1 MTLPFID
8 TDCAALAGTAL
19 RRALVPR
26 YSTAQSSI
34 GTGTWVL
41 HCTGGRWFQYSP
53 RRSKAGPSNAYC
65 TRFSLLHILIR
76 FRHSETIS
84 NVKNKTNFNFQS
96 GRFPTF
102 SILIPLSPLVGFNT
116 WDNTFGNLDLY
127 WDNVFGIWDCAIFLC
142 FYLAFG
148 IVSFLF

>member
-26 YSTAQSSI
+26 YSTAQSS
-34 GTGTWVL
+34 TGTWVL

-76 FRHSETIS
+76 FRHSETMS
-84 NVKNKTNFNFQS
+84 NVKNKTKFNFQS
-96 GRFPTF
+96 DRFPTF